1 MMKKLSKSKRTI
13 CGMLAT
19 IMIAMCLTAIVPAPK
34 VLANG
39 KKDATTTENSSAES
53 SNNNDLGD
61 VNVQMS
67 ADGKRLDVTGLS
79 TGNGKDTWNTIFN
92 KTKVFIIGF
101 SGLTMLIMV
110 GLFIKNFVALG
121 AAANNPTARSQA
133 LTGCLWTGI
142 AAALAGSVTLI
153 VGLFWNAFK

>member
-19 IMIAMCLTAIVPAPK
+19 IMIAMCLTTIVPAPK
-34 VLANG
+34 VLAKD
-39 KKDATTTENSSAES
+39 KKDESTTTESSNVS

-61 VNVQMS
+61 VNVKMGK
-67 ADGKRLDVTGLS
+67 DGKLNVTGLNS
-79 TGNGKDTWNTIFN
+79 GDGKSTWNTIFE

-142 AAALAGSVTLI
+142 AAAAAGSVTLI